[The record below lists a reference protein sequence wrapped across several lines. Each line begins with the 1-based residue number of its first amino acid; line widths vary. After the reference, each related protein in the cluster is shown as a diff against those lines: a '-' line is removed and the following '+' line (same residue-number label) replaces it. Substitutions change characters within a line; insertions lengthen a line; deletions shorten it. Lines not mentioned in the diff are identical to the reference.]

1 MRNLVRAST
10 SVLTAAPYAPENRR
24 AILLLVGKQ
33 EMTMTTKTRLCA
45 LALAAANGHAKFLV
59 GAAMLCCAL
68 QAAQARE
75 IEAGT
80 ALICDTQQQAEKV
93 AAILRSDAPGIKA
106 ALAHVNEEE
115 DSPSACGLADVEFLR
130 GSNIVTIRTESET
143 FEIAKI
149 MVIGVLSEIGIED
162 VAPKFYFSI
171 FKIEECGA

>member
-1 MRNLVRAST
+1 MLLNIEGRS
-10 SVLTAAPYAPENRR
+10 P
-24 AILLLVGKQ
+24 LLLDKQ
-33 EMTMTTKTRLCA
+33 EITMTTKFKLSARA
-45 LALAAANGHAKFLV
+45 LATANRPVTSLI
-59 GAAMLCCAL
+59 GAAILFSSLPVAH
-68 QAAQARE
+68 ARE
-75 IEAGT
+75 IEADT

-171 FKIEECGA
+171 FKIEERGA